1 MWLLLAFISAI
12 LLGFYDVS
20 KKKSVQNNA
29 VIPVLFFSILFSSI
43 IFTPLVLLST
53 YKPDVLAGTVFQA
66 SVEGWEVHKYIIL
79 KSIIVLSSWIFG
91 YYGLKHL
98 PITIVGPINAT
109 RPVLVLVGAIFIFGE
124 RLNTLQWIGVL
135 LAILSFFMLSR
146 SGKKE
151 GIHFRNNKWIAF
163 VVIATVLGAIGG
175 LYDKF
180 LMTNFNTV
188 TVQAWYNYYQLLLL
202 LPILAFIWWPTRH
215 QTTPFSWKWSILAI
229 SLFLSAADFIYFY
242 ALSIEGALVAV
253 ISMVRRGS
261 VVVSFL
267 FGALLFKEKNLKSK
281 ALDLLLV
288 IIGLFFLYIG
298 SK

>member
-202 LPILAFIWWPTRH
+202 LPILAFIWWPTR
-215 QTTPFSWKWSILAI
+215 
-229 SLFLSAADFIYFY
+229 
-242 ALSIEGALVAV
+242 
-253 ISMVRRGS
+253 
-261 VVVSFL
+261 
-267 FGALLFKEKNLKSK
+267 
-281 ALDLLLV
+281 
-288 IIGLFFLYIG
+288 
-298 SK
+298 